1 MQKKTPDDGLA
12 RLWLR
17 LRKKNDDSPRV
28 AHIRRFCLRYGQVLT
43 ACEVLLPG
51 EGAQLARRYMR
62 QVLAAEHDSAW
73 WAENECDLAQPW
85 FIWQYAC
92 GCNLV
97 EPPLEEKPQLELH
110 PIQPEGGG
118 TATVLLVLERSPHQA
133 DQGLIYLHC
142 AQTDLPPDTARKLR
156 CKPIPGGYVRKVEE
170 CAAPIMDRAVQ
181 TALGLLRQGYAV
193 CVQEKTLHRCI
204 LREEY
209 VPEHLYWVR
218 AADKPEWLR
227 LTYPYDGALHQYLLQ
242 MGGRWTG
249 KQMLLPVTA
258 SQRLKDIVRLYGFR
272 MTGEAQRRLVVWED
286 ACQQT
291 TIFRARRTKVE
302 PPQPAAVD
310 QFRQMLQ
317 MDAVVP
323 ADLIDPADG

>member
-1 MQKKTPDDGLA
+1 MQKKTPGDGLS

-17 LRKKNDDSPRV
+17 LTKKHDAPREACV
-28 AHIRRFCLRYGQVLT
+28 RRFCLRYGQVLA

-51 EGAQLARRYMR
+51 EGRHLARRYMR
-62 QVLAAEHDSAW
+62 RVLTEPDPAW
-73 WAENECDLAQPW
+73 WAENEGDLTQPW

-97 EPPLEEKPQLELH
+97 EPAPEEPPQLALE
-110 PIQPEGGG
+110 PIRPEGGG
-118 TATVLLVLERSPHQA
+118 TATILLVLERNPRQA

-142 AQTDLPPDTARKLR
+142 AQEDLPPDAARKLR
-156 CKPIPGGYVRKVEE
+156 CKPIPGGYVRKVDE
-170 CAAPIMDRAVQ
+170 CAAPITDRAVQ
-181 TALGLLRQGYAV
+181 TAVRLLHQGYAV
-193 CVQEKTLHRCI
+193 CVQDKALHGRI

-218 AADKPEWLR
+218 AAEKPEWLR
-227 LTYPYDGALHQYLLQ
+227 LTYPYDGALHQYLQQ

-258 SQRLKDIVRLYGFR
+258 SQRLKDVARLYGFR
-272 MTGEAQRRLVVWED
+272 MTGEAQRRLAIWEE
-286 ACQQT
+286 ARQQA

-302 PPQPAAVD
+302 PPQPAVVD

-317 MDAVVP
+317 MDAEVP